1 MKKKI
6 YKFGSEYMTEIK
18 NKEEVEITAKV
29 KARAVLGLVDN
40 WLDYQTYI
48 KEIPSVSVGIFIEDE
63 VIFQKSYGY
72 ANLDTQEKATP
83 QTMYRIASHSKLFTA
98 TAIMRLRAE
107 GKLRLDDPVSQYLNW
122 FTSDKD
128 ENLAFVTLRQL
139 LTHSSGL
146 TRDGRT
152 THWTDNAFPD
162 KEEIMAQVKDGI
174 SIYTDNEHWKY
185 SNVGFTVLGQVI
197 EAVTGKPYEEAVME
211 LVVDPL
217 GLENTTPD
225 ITDEKRGKHA
235 VGYGKRYPKKGREAL
250 AHVSAKIMNS
260 ATGFSSTVE
269 DMLKFYQ
276 AHMMGNETFLK
287 DRDKREMQRIQFK
300 EKDYE
305 WGLGFGILEVGK
317 LTYVRHGGG
326 YLGFI
331 TQSGLCQEHKL
342 GIVVLTNA
350 VDGPA
355 LVLFEGLS
363 KMIEMALTDY
373 DKFDVDKEIEA
384 KTLDSLAGFYRSAWG
399 VELCE
404 RVNGKLVGIAP
415 DLEDP
420 VALLDIYE
428 HVEGLKFKTPVNNQV
443 SGIGEEFYFE
453 VDQEG
458 KVKNVVFR
466 GGTSDPFEFEY

>member
-1 MKKKI
+1 
-6 YKFGSEYMTEIK
+6 MTKIK
-18 NKEEVEITAKV
+18 NQREVEITAKD
-29 KARAVLGLVDN
+29 KAKAVLGLVDN

-48 KEIPSVSVGIFIEDE
+48 KEIPSVSVGIFVEDE

-72 ANLDTQEKATP
+72 ANLETQEKATP
-83 QTMYRIASHSKLFTA
+83 QTMYRIGSHSKLFSA

-107 GKLRLDDPVSQYLNW
+107 GKLRLDDPVSQHLDW
-122 FTSDKD
+122 FNSDKD

-152 THWTDNAFPD
+152 THWTDNIFPD
-162 KEEIMAQVKDGI
+162 KEEIIEQIKEGI

-185 SNVGFTVLGQVI
+185 SNFGFTILGQVI
-197 EAVTGKPYEEAVME
+197 EAITGKPYEEAVME

-225 ITDEKRGKHA
+225 IIDENRGKHA

-260 ATGFSSTVE
+260 AAGFSSSVD

-276 AHMMGNETFLK
+276 AHMMGNETLLK

-300 EKDYE
+300 DKEYE
-305 WGLGFGILEVGK
+305 WGLGFDILKVGK
-317 LTYVRHGGG
+317 LSYVRHGGG

-331 TQSGLCQEHKL
+331 THSGLCQEHKL

-355 LVLFEGLS
+355 LVLFEGVS
-363 KMIEMALTDY
+363 KMIEMVLTGY
-373 DKFDVDKEIEA
+373 DKFDFDKEIDE
-384 KTLDSLAGFYRSAWG
+384 KTLDSLAGFYRTAWG
-399 VELCE
+399 VDLFE
-404 RVNGKLVGIAP
+404 RVNGKLVGISP

-428 HVEGLKFKTPVNNQV
+428 HIEGLKFKTPINNQI
-443 SGIGEEFYFE
+443 SSIGEDFYFE
-453 VDQEG
+453 VDSEG
-458 KVKNVVFR
+458 KVNQVIFQ
-466 GGTSDPFEFEY
+466 GGKSDPFEFEY